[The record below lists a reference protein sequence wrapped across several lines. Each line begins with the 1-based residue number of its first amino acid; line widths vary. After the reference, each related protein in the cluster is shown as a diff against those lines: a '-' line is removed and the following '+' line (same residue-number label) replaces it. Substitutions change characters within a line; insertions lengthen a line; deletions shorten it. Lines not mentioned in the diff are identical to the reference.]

1 MKPLRV
7 RKDKCNCE
15 TMTLSV
21 GLTLALFSAH
31 CILAEKSSAAEHL
44 EMTEVECGPSNKSAT
59 LAHVGFKKGSA
70 FQQRITVCF
79 DKEGEQSYFANHTID
94 GRELAEKRE
103 KSGGGGDSS
112 EERPSDFEDDFGLFN
127 QSSPGEAFKLDAQR
141 KTLSNL
147 LGAREA
153 KRVLKKSSS
162 FLARGHLAPDADFP
176 DEEGRDATYTF
187 LNVAPQWQAF
197 NNGEWKSV
205 EGAVR
210 DYANKSKHR
219 VEVFTGIHGT
229 LALKSEKEGGEAEL
243 YLAKGKGCKTYMAV
257 PENFWKIL
265 HDPEEKEAVVF
276 VGLNVPE
283 SQNNLTSDAL
293 CPDRCPS
300 AGWSLGE
307 RNSSS
312 SALYCCSYADF
323 AKSVSWV
330 PAIGNKHPGLLQ
342 SL

>member
-15 TMTLSV
+15 TMTLSI

-31 CILAEKSSAAEHL
+31 CVLAAKSSAADHI
-44 EMTEVECGPSNKSAT
+44 EMTEVGCGPPDKSAT
-59 LAHVGFKKGSA
+59 IAHVGFKKGSS
-70 FQQRITVCF
+70 FQRKITVCF

-103 KSGGGGDSS
+103 KSGGNSS
-112 EERPSDFEDDFGLFN
+112 SERPSDFDDDFGLFN

-141 KTLSNL
+141 QTLRDL

-187 LNVAPQWQAF
+187 LNVAPQWQTF
-197 NNGEWKSV
+197 NNGDWKSV

-210 DYANKSKHR
+210 DYANKSKHI
-219 VEVFTGIHGT
+219 VEVFTGTHGN
-229 LALKSEKEGGEAEL
+229 LALKSEKGGEAEL
-243 YLAKGKGCKTYMAV
+243 YLAKRGGKSYVAV
-257 PENFWKIL
+257 PEHFWKIL

-283 SQNNLTSDAL
+283 SQSNLTSDAL

-300 AGWSLGE
+300 AGWSFGE

-312 SALYCCSYADF
+312 TALYCCSYADF

-330 PAIGNKHPGLLQ
+330 PAIGNKDPGLLQ